1 MERRNRKRWNDNF
14 SRVVRLTLVDGI
26 GVYSVAIGYLGNKF
40 VSQIAI
46 QRLYDGQYGDVLGRT
61 LHRIIFIYK

>member
-26 GVYSVAIGYLGNKF
+26 GVYSVAIGYLGNK
-40 VSQIAI
+40 IAI
-46 QRLYDGQYGDVLGRT
+46 QRLYDGHYGDVLGRT